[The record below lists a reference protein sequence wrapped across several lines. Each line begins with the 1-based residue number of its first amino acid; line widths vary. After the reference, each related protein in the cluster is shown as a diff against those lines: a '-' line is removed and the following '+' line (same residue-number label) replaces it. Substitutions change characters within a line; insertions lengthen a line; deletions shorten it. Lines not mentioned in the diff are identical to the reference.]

1 MTSPARSRELL
12 FSLNDIKPSG
22 SLPCPLLLFWV
33 SAVTCLSFP
42 GPEFGGNC
50 ILIFVVRKT
59 LDDLDDSCL
68 LHPSLYID
76 FLLSVF
82 FFNKSIFAWQKMPC
96 IEIQASM
103 KHRFS
108 LVELKHS
115 KSLSKLQ
122 LKWYIQ
128 NVLNQ
133 MFAFHLHFGF
143 YSKSS
148 EIYFRV
154 LKMSFSSRQDLTSV
168 AHGWC
173 FGGFFHRLASGF
185 MHFEASSSSTVHEC
199 PEPDHKGYI
208 HAALWPWTWHL
219 CTKTA
224 QWMMG
229 GACTKMAAQ
238 TLLCKRSASQVTQ

>member
-1 MTSPARSRELL
+1 MTLNHQGGCPAHRCSSQCLLSHVCFSQDLNFRELH
-12 FSLNDIKPSG
+12 FNFY
-22 SLPCPLLLFWV
+22 CQNN
-33 SAVTCLSFP
+33 
-42 GPEFGGNC
+42 FGWFRW
-50 ILIFVVRKT
+50 L
-59 LDDLDDSCL
+59 L

-76 FLLSVF
+76 FLLSGF
-82 FFNKSIFAWQKMPC
+82 FFNKSVFAWQKMPC
-96 IEIQASM
+96 VEIQASM

-154 LKMSFSSRQDLTSV
+154 LKMSFSSRQDLTSFS
-168 AHGWC
+168 HGWGL
-173 FGGFFHRLASGF
+173 GGFFHRLASGF
-185 MHFEASSSSTVHEC
+185 MNFEAAFFSTVREC
-199 PEPDHKGYI
+199 PEPDHKGCI
-208 HAALWPWTWHL
+208 HTALWPWTWHL
-219 CTKTA
+219 CTRTA

-238 TLLCKRSASQVTQ
+238 TIVQAFCLPNDPFYYDSLVLCL

>member
-1 MTSPARSRELL
+1 MTLASSFIIYW
-12 FSLNDIKPSG
+12 FSSQR
-22 SLPCPLLLFWV
+22 F
-33 SAVTCLSFP
+33 
-42 GPEFGGNC
+42 
-50 ILIFVVRKT
+50 
-59 LDDLDDSCL
+59 
-68 LHPSLYID
+68 
-76 FLLSVF
+76 F
-82 FFNKSIFAWQKMPC
+82 FFNKLIFAWQKMPC
-96 IEIQASM
+96 MEIQASM

-154 LKMSFSSRQDLTSV
+154 LKMSFNSRQDLTSF

-208 HAALWPWTWHL
+208 HAARWPWTWHL

-224 QWMMG
+224 QWMVG
-229 GACTKMAAQ
+229 GAYTKMAAQ
-238 TLLCKRSASQVTQ
+238 TLLCKHSASQVTQ

>member
-1 MTSPARSRELL
+1 MTLNHRGGCPAHCCSSEYLLSHVCFFQDLNLGELH
-12 FSLNDIKPSG
+12 FN
-22 SLPCPLLLFWV
+22 FWCQ
-33 SAVTCLSFP
+33 SN
-42 GPEFGGNC
+42 FGWFWW
-50 ILIFVVRKT
+50 L
-59 LDDLDDSCL
+59 L

-82 FFNKSIFAWQKMPC
+82 FFYKSIFAWQKMPC
-96 IEIQASM
+96 MEIQASM

-133 MFAFHLHFGF
+133 MFAFHYHFGF

-154 LKMSFSSRQDLTSV
+154 LKMSFNSRQDLTSFS
-168 AHGWC
+168 HGWC
-173 FGGFFHRLASGF
+173 LGGFFHRLASGF
-185 MHFEASSSSTVHEC
+185 MHFEASFSSTVHEC

-208 HAALWPWTWHL
+208 HSTLWLWSWHL
-219 CTKTA
+219 CTRTP
-224 QWMMG
+224 QWMVG
-229 GACTKMAAQ
+229 RACTKMAAQ
-238 TLLCKRSASQVTQ
+238 TLSRKRSASQVTQ